1 MILNKLLSIEY
12 VASLHINTG
21 ALQLFIMTV
30 WINILLAVV
39 WSRYFSQLM
48 IQWNVSAF
56 VANSSYTCLLCGCSF
71 AGDVPVPTHSEGHS
85 FWDTRPRQSS
95 SAHTLGA
102 DGLRCPVHIFT
113 QIPHHLTNCS
123 VSMFAAH
130 DEKSSAALD
139 SLQFLFHY
147 DANIGRLPGMGLFFF
162 LPDVLKLLGIFWTSL
177 KNIWK
182 QLEANRHSFHSQNL
196 LC

>member
-1 MILNKLLSIEY
+1 
-12 VASLHINTG
+12 
-21 ALQLFIMTV
+21 
-30 WINILLAVV
+30 
-39 WSRYFSQLM
+39 M

-56 VANSSYTCLLCGCSF
+56 VANSSYACLLCGCSC

-102 DGLRCPVHIFT
+102 DGLRCPVHIFA

-130 DEKSSAALD
+130 DEKSSTALD

-147 DANIGRLPGMGLFFF
+147 DANIGRYLEWVCLFF
-162 LPDVLKLLGIFWTSL
+162 LTDVLKLVGIFWTSL